1 MQWENLD
8 TWIALTA
15 ALVAMSCAV
24 PGTFLVL
31 RRQSMLGDALSHT
44 ALPGIVAAFLFAHWM
59 RVNGW
64 FSGEE
69 MGSTFHAILLVGA
82 VAAGVL
88 TAFLTETVQRFGR
101 VENSAALGVVYT
113 SLFALGLLLI
123 RLYADNVHLDADC
136 VLFGTVE
143 TVVLDCVGDSDVPK
157 ALVLNAFVFALN
169 LMLVL
174 LAFKELRLTTFD
186 PAMASSIG
194 VNASLVHYL
203 LMAVTAVTLVAAF
216 QSVGSILVIT
226 VLIAP
231 AVTAWLLT
239 DRMHLMLI
247 LAICIAGTSAF
258 LGHLMAITFPTLV
271 FQPLGFETVRDTNT
285 AGMTALACGL
295 LFLLA
300 LLFSPRKGV
309 VSHVVRQTMLGFR
322 IGCEDLLG
330 SLYRTEES
338 GSAKPQPPVEVWSR
352 ALRPIMDRIV
362 LWRLIRRGL
371 IRPATVGCQLTE
383 TGRVEAERLVRSHRL
398 WESYM
403 ARHFELPPDHL
414 HEAAHRVEHYLDDP
428 LLDQID
434 DELQQP
440 GEDPHG
446 RSIPRS
452 KRPSDGA

>member
-1 MQWENLD
+1 M
-8 TWIALTA
+8 
-15 ALVAMSCAV
+15 
-24 PGTFLVL
+24 
-31 RRQSMLGDALSHT
+31 
-44 ALPGIVAAFLFAHWM
+44 
-59 RVNGW
+59 
-64 FSGEE
+64 
-69 MGSTFHAILLVGA
+69 
-82 VAAGVL
+82 
-88 TAFLTETVQRFGR
+88 
-101 VENSAALGVVYT
+101 
-113 SLFALGLLLI
+113 
-123 RLYADNVHLDADC
+123 
-136 VLFGTVE
+136 LFGTVE
-143 TVVLDCVGDSDVPK
+143 TVVIDTVGDGDVPK
-157 ALVLNAFVFALN
+157 ALVLNGVVFALN
-169 LMLVL
+169 LTLVL

-186 PAMASSIG
+186 PAMASSVG

-247 LAICIAGTSAF
+247 LSISIAGLSAF
-258 LGHLMAITFPTLV
+258 LGHLMAITFPTLI
-271 FQPLGFETVRDTNT
+271 FQPLGFANVRDTNT

-300 LLFSPRKGV
+300 MLFSPRKGA
-309 VSHVVRQTMLGFR
+309 VSHVVRQTVLGFR

-338 GSAKPQPPVEVWSR
+338 GSAKRQPPVEIWSR
-352 ALRPIMDRIV
+352 ALRPVMDRIV
-362 LWRLIRRGL
+362 LWQLTRRGL
-371 IRPATVGCQLTE
+371 IRPDAAGCELTE
-383 TGRVEAERLVRSHRL
+383 TGRIEAERLVRSHRL

-414 HEAAHRVEHYLDDP
+414 HDMAHRVEHYLDEP
-428 LLDQID
+428 LIEQID

-452 KRPSDGA
+452 NRPSDDA